1 MIIIPYGFKV
11 LMVMKAVLD
20 IPFNVIF
27 SVILVF
33 LRTAGISRHTLEIL
47 WVWFQNT
54 AIKQIVQ

>member
-20 IPFNVIF
+20 IPFNVI